1 MKLGLEARLLRLE
14 VEDDAWGIGP
24 GHGGSRVGL
33 SSVRES
39 VEELGTTEVMEALFE
54 AGVGIE
60 MGVDRRGRRA
70 ARGARVGRVG
80 HPDFG
85 PAGEFQLRDS
95 KDRAAALG
103 LVVEIYGTLDR
114 FDLTA
119 PRLQHGDGKLVW
131 CSSRMRSAGASTLAS
146 ASRTRCRGRGR
157 ADGATS
163 RSSAPPASWEP
174 APPRRK

>member
-1 MKLGLEARLLRLE
+1 MILGLEARLLRLE

-24 GHGGSRVGL
+24 GHGGSRVVPSSSAL
-33 SSVRES
+33 SRT
-39 VEELGTTEVMEALFE
+39 EELSTTEVMEALFE

-80 HPDFG
+80 HPNFG

-103 LVVEIYGTLDR
+103 LVEEIHGTLDR

-119 PRLQHGDGKLVW
+119 PRLQHGDGELVW
-131 CSSRMRSAGASTLAS
+131 CS
-146 ASRTRCRGRGR
+146 
-157 ADGATS
+157 
-163 RSSAPPASWEP
+163 
-174 APPRRK
+174 

>member
-14 VEDDAWGIGP
+14 VEDDAWDIGP
-24 GHGGSRVGL
+24 EHGGSRVGL
-33 SSVRES
+33 SSVHES

-85 PAGEFQLRDS
+85 PAGEFQLQDS

-103 LVVEIYGTLDR
+103 LVVEIHGTLDR

-131 CSSRMRSAGASTLAS
+131 CSSRMWSSAGASTLAS
-146 ASRTRCRGRGR
+146 ASRTRCRG
-157 ADGATS
+157 
-163 RSSAPPASWEP
+163 
-174 APPRRK
+174 